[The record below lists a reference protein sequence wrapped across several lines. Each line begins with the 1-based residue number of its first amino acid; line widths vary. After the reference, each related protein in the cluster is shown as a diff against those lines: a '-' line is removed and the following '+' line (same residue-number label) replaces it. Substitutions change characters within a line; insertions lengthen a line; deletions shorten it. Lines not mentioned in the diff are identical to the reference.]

1 MLSDPT
7 ERYRRNSD
15 DVIGLSKVVFALIF
29 LSLVAVTIWFIVIGV
44 PGPLLATVPL
54 ALIFGVFVF
63 LDVRN
68 ALKKHS
74 P

>member
-29 LSLVAVTIWFIVIGV
+29 LSLVAVTIWFIIIGV

-54 ALIFGVFVF
+54 V
-63 LDVRN
+63 LDTLRIP
-68 ALKKHS
+68 KKKLMKSHRW
-74 P
+74 